1 MTNHLADS
9 FCNMLVVTNE
19 DEELRAAGLEEF
31 SSRIEQGFSL
41 SDGSVLVFRDRSVA
55 VRARDDLAS
64 CSCLGDLLMSMLDGN
79 DPLLERVAGE
89 IGISPEDLM
98 ACLEGEACDH

>member
-1 MTNHLADS
+1 
-9 FCNMLVVTNE
+9 
-19 DEELRAAGLEEF
+19 
-31 SSRIEQGFSL
+31 
-41 SDGSVLVFRDRSVA
+41 
-55 VRARDDLAS
+55 
-64 CSCLGDLLMSMLDGN
+64 MSMLDGN

>member
-19 DEELRAAGLEEF
+19 DKELRAAGLDEF
-31 SSRIEQGFSL
+31 RSRIAQGFSL
-41 SDGSVLVFRDRSVA
+41 SDGCVLVFSDRSVA

-64 CSCLGDLLMSMLDGN
+64 FSCLGDLLMSMLDGN

-89 IGISPEDLM
+89 IGISPEGLM
-98 ACLEGEACDH
+98 AWLEGEACDR